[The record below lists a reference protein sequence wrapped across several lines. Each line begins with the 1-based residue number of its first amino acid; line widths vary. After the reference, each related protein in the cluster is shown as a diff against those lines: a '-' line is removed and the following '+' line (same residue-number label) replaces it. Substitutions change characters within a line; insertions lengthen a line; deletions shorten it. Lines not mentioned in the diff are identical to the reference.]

1 MQIRVGTSVTHRG
14 PRHVPHGLPGQAA
27 RLPRPDVTRYITL
40 NEQEPEKEGWWLN
53 LNAAHFGKAPEYP
66 RAGTVRRTGSSST

>member
-14 PRHVPHGLPGQAA
+14 PRDIPRHLPGLRADL
-27 RLPRPDVTRYITL
+27 RLPDVTKYITL
-40 NEQEPEKEGWWLN
+40 NEIVPETAGWWRN

-66 RAGTVRRTGSSST
+66 RAGTVRTGSSST